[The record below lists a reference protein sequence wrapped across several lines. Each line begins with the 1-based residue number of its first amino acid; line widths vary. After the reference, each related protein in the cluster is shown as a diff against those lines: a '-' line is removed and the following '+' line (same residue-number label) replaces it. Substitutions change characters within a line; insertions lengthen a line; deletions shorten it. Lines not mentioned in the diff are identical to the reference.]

1 MIIKVLVIFII
12 KRQKNRR
19 FFMKRRCNR
28 TMMRRLKQKHKLS
41 LTEFKLKKRRN
52 GG

>member
-1 MIIKVLVIFII
+1 MMIRVLVMFII
-12 KRQKNRR
+12 KRQKSKR

-28 TMMRRLKQKHKLS
+28 TMIRRLKQKHKLS